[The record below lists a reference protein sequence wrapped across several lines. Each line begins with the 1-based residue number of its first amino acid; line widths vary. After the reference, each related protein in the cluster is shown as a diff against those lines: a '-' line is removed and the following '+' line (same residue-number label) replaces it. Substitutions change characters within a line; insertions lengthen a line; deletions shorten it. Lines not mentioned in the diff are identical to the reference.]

1 MKEIFEVFYQDA
13 EIDFNNIK
21 SDELIVFD
29 TNFLL
34 HIFRYSNESRG
45 QIVKA
50 IEKVKDSVL
59 VPYIVGLEYHF
70 NKQNGLREIKK
81 GKTELINGVNGLI
94 EDIETKFIPILD
106 SFSKLIRSKDEKAI
120 SEEIKSTFS
129 DDLKKFIQKFQDE
142 VLSKELNL
150 IDNQDKGEI
159 LAELLKGKV
168 NNADKRE
175 IIKFINEHGKDRYD
189 KQVPPGYLD
198 KKVKEGDIRTFG
210 DFEYDRMYGDL
221 ILWKEILLYCEKNK
235 IKKCVLISDDLKE
248 DWLYVSKGERVGP
261 RVELKQELWK
271 NSQTT
276 LSIMDSNAFLQSVFN
291 ERTNISKDRI
301 DYKAQG
307 IFKNNIDYSGRL
319 GIKESVILRSRLF
332 QKLFSNS
339 FRRFKIIRNRIKR
352 SYDREGELESI
363 NKEII
368 YSILLNASRDIEQ
381 ILNGSKDK
389 ILIIEGN
396 YSEEEI
402 VEIKEV
408 LFSELNNLEYLI
420 SCVEDE
426 TMSYLFVNISKIYE
440 HIHDVFTLRG

>member
-1 MKEIFEVFYQDA
+1 MKK
-13 EIDFNNIK
+13 IK
-21 SDELIVFD
+21 L
-29 TNFLL
+29 
-34 HIFRYSNESRG
+34 
-45 QIVKA
+45 
-50 IEKVKDSVL
+50 
-59 VPYIVGLEYHF
+59 
-70 NKQNGLREIKK
+70 
-81 GKTELINGVNGLI
+81 
-94 EDIETKFIPILD
+94 
-106 SFSKLIRSKDEKAI
+106 
-120 SEEIKSTFS
+120 
-129 DDLKKFIQKFQDE
+129 
-142 VLSKELNL
+142 
-150 IDNQDKGEI
+150 
-159 LAELLKGKV
+159 
-168 NNADKRE
+168 
-175 IIKFINEHGKDRYD
+175 
-189 KQVPPGYLD
+189 
-198 KKVKEGDIRTFG
+198 
-210 DFEYDRMYGDL
+210 
-221 ILWKEILLYCEKNK
+221 
-235 IKKCVLISDDLKE
+235 KKCVLISDDLKE

>member
-1 MKEIFEVFYQDA
+1 MTECMEILFYGRK
-13 EIDFNNIK
+13 FC
-21 SDELIVFD
+21 
-29 TNFLL
+29 
-34 HIFRYSNESRG
+34 Y
-45 QIVKA
+45 IVK
-50 IEKVKDSVL
+50 K
-59 VPYIVGLEYHF
+59 
-70 NKQNGLREIKK
+70 IK
-81 GKTELINGVNGLI
+81 L
-94 EDIETKFIPILD
+94 
-106 SFSKLIRSKDEKAI
+106 
-120 SEEIKSTFS
+120 
-129 DDLKKFIQKFQDE
+129 
-142 VLSKELNL
+142 
-150 IDNQDKGEI
+150 
-159 LAELLKGKV
+159 
-168 NNADKRE
+168 
-175 IIKFINEHGKDRYD
+175 
-189 KQVPPGYLD
+189 
-198 KKVKEGDIRTFG
+198 
-210 DFEYDRMYGDL
+210 
-221 ILWKEILLYCEKNK
+221 
-235 IKKCVLISDDLKE
+235 KKCVLISDDLKE

>member
-1 MKEIFEVFYQDA
+1 M
-13 EIDFNNIK
+13 
-21 SDELIVFD
+21 L
-29 TNFLL
+29 
-34 HIFRYSNESRG
+34 
-45 QIVKA
+45 
-50 IEKVKDSVL
+50 
-59 VPYIVGLEYHF
+59 
-70 NKQNGLREIKK
+70 
-81 GKTELINGVNGLI
+81 
-94 EDIETKFIPILD
+94 
-106 SFSKLIRSKDEKAI
+106 
-120 SEEIKSTFS
+120 
-129 DDLKKFIQKFQDE
+129 
-142 VLSKELNL
+142 
-150 IDNQDKGEI
+150 
-159 LAELLKGKV
+159 
-168 NNADKRE
+168 
-175 IIKFINEHGKDRYD
+175 
-189 KQVPPGYLD
+189 
-198 KKVKEGDIRTFG
+198 
-210 DFEYDRMYGDL
+210 
-221 ILWKEILLYCEKNK
+221 
-235 IKKCVLISDDLKE
+235 
-248 DWLYVSKGERVGP
+248 
-261 RVELKQELWK
+261 
-271 NSQTT
+271 
-276 LSIMDSNAFLQSVFN
+276 FLQSVFN